1 MGQESSIYLGPDVSM
16 SQSGDSRP
24 QRRLLLT
31 SLQVL
36 RFQCASDSAGQTV
49 MLVHGLAA
57 HHTAASSRWN
67 ATFIWKNKE
76 CMHLTSTSFFCL
88 SPSLIRT
95 LYFTHKFNVFQ
106 SLSLNVRGF
115 WIFHATASGFHS
127 VFQGSGCGN
136 EPQSLVNSSYS
147 SL

>member
-1 MGQESSIYLGPDVSM
+1 MGQASSIYLGPDVSM
-16 SQSGDSRP
+16 SQEGDSRP

-36 RFQCASDSAGQTV
+36 RFQYASDSAGQTV

-76 CMHLTSTSFFCL
+76 RMHLTSTSF
-88 SPSLIRT
+88 
-95 LYFTHKFNVFQ
+95 
-106 SLSLNVRGF
+106 SLSFSLHHKNPIFHTQVSRFSVAEAKKSEGF
-115 WIFHATASGFHS
+115 WIFHATAPGFHG
-127 VFQGSGCGN
+127 VFQGFCCRG

-147 SL
+147 